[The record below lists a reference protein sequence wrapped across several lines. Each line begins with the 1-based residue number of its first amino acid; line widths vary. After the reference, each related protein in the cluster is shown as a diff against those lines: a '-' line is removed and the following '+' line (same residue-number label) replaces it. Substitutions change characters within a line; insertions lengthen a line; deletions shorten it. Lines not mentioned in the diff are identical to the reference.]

1 MSHLHRMLSA
11 SLLTVGLLLAGSW
24 SASSAHAQGKAI
36 LQLPN
41 VANKM
46 INLQPLQANP
56 KLFQPLRGK
65 MLALSQAGR
74 AENAQALDDFDT
86 YVLGRIAELTWM
98 TGVNPEVKRM
108 NIKRELRQFSL
119 GAVQDLHD
127 RLNQTLLLN
136 LPALAADS
144 AVNLDARYNALLLL
158 GQLDRVEPNA
168 AGGVA
173 AVPLAEATNVLVK
186 AFDTESLAESLRI
199 GALVG
204 LARQSE
210 LQVVAGVR
218 PPLAAVAIRVIA
230 SKSPLPGFT
239 PNGHHWAR
247 HLASQLIVGLSKTG
261 SEVNRPEVVKALHD
275 VIADPNEPLFVR
287 RDAALAL
294 GHIDPNV
301 LATGQAKPADLVKA
315 LSSLTLEITRA
326 GAARPADA
334 GEPTLTKAYDV
345 FPTPSEDKDI
355 KRNFTDGLSY
365 YLNCVATALGG
376 RSNRGLRSLSS
387 DPNAALANE
396 LVVTFIDPIVTSLGR
411 SNIVATQIPIDL
423 ADRHTKLSAW
433 IADKKLVGAP
443 PAPAPVAAPAPA
455 AK

>member
-1 MSHLHRMLSA
+1 MSHLHRILSA

-173 AVPLAEATNVLVK
+173 AVPLAEATIWK
-186 AFDTESLAESLRI
+186 RSS
-199 GALVG
+199 ALSQ
-204 LARQSE
+204 R
-210 LQVVAGVR
+210 
-218 PPLAAVAIRVIA
+218 
-230 SKSPLPGFT
+230 
-239 PNGHHWAR
+239 WAR
-247 HLASQLIVGLSKTG
+247 PWAPK
-261 SEVNRPEVVKALHD
+261 R
-275 VIADPNEPLFVR
+275 FR
-287 RDAALAL
+287 
-294 GHIDPNV
+294 
-301 LATGQAKPADLVKA
+301 
-315 LSSLTLEITRA
+315 SSLN
-326 GAARPADA
+326 PA
-334 GEPTLTKAYDV
+334 
-345 FPTPSEDKDI
+345 
-355 KRNFTDGLSY
+355 N
-365 YLNCVATALGG
+365 
-376 RSNRGLRSLSS
+376 
-387 DPNAALANE
+387 
-396 LVVTFIDPIVTSLGR
+396 
-411 SNIVATQIPIDL
+411 
-423 ADRHTKLSAW
+423 
-433 IADKKLVGAP
+433 
-443 PAPAPVAAPAPA
+443 
-455 AK
+455 